1 MYSLVKVIG
10 WLFISVI
17 LASAGAY
24 AQTPGGVSSGLTS
37 WFKANSPMTGN
48 VDTAGSA
55 RVANWKSELGNLQVS
70 QGTASRQPVLEVT
83 NTTTGNFNFNPF
95 LQFSKNNNTVLYNT
109 SVTPDLTGSNGSVFV
124 VMNTF
129 NAETDGNPSGFTY
142 KATNYAFQFKPGFRI
157 QTGDGT
163 AGGTGD
169 YYNWSPWP
177 SGVPNYST
185 TAGIILTG
193 KGVDQS
199 TTTSKF
205 NARRNG
211 DSIAVSHRYNLPN
224 DGFSYTPI
232 IPAGLFMGSDAS
244 GTGAQNMSCALAE
257 VVTYNTYLSEADQNK
272 VESYLAIKYG
282 ITLTTGMTTVNRN
295 YTAADGTTIW
305 QAAGNAGYSYNITG
319 IGRDDNS
326 GLFQK
331 QSRSIH
337 TNSLVYLYNGAT
349 GGNFPASN
357 AANASAIDD
366 NSFLL
371 FGDNGLSKNINS
383 CAGARARMERVW
395 KVQKT
400 GTGIA
405 TLTLAVDKDSVA
417 TAVKGIIVGTDPAF
431 AAGTFTFYPLSLAGG
446 KLYAAVS
453 LTNNYWFT
461 FSANDSIKIVTTAVA
476 PICTDSLSGTIT
488 ATVTGGIEPYSYLWS
503 TGNNTDMLTGVKAG
517 TYTLTVSNR
526 CEVVTTS
533 IVVLPPTAPLA
544 PAAAGD
550 TICVGDIAHLFVKNP
565 NVAYTYN
572 WYTTASGSTI
582 EATGISYNISPA
594 GLPTTYYVELQHG
607 NCRSV
612 RTPVVVM
619 QPTPLTRPIV
629 TAINI
634 SANAITFQWQPV
646 PGANGYLVSV
656 NGGVYITP
664 TSGSLG
670 TTHIIGSLQSKE
682 TLTIHVIALG
692 DIPCQNSQGNA
703 TATTPA
709 DEIFIPNSFTPNGD
723 GKNDLF
729 KVYGNGLAN
738 MEMKIFNQW
747 GELLYAGKDI
757 STGWDGTHKGR
768 RQPIGVYSYVIRL
781 TLTDKSEVIKKGS
794 VNLLK

>member
-1 MYSLVKVIG
+1 MYTLVKVNG
-10 WLFISVI
+10 WLFMFGF
-17 LASAGAY
+17 LANTAAY

-37 WFKANSPMTGN
+37 WFKANSSVAGN
-48 VDTAGSA
+48 VDTTGSTT
-55 RVANWKSELGNLQVS
+55 VATWKSELGSLQVS
-70 QGTASRQPVLEVT
+70 QGTASRQPAFEAT
-83 NTTTGNFNFNPF
+83 NTVTGNFNFNPF

-109 SVTPDLTGSNGSVFV
+109 SATPDLTGSNGSVFV
-124 VMNTF
+124 VINTF
-129 NAETDGNPSGFTY
+129 NAATDGNPSGLTY

-199 TTTSKF
+199 TATSKF

-211 DSIAVSHRYNLPN
+211 DSIAVSHQYNLPN
-224 DGFSYTPI
+224 DGYSYTPI
-232 IPAGLFMGSDAS
+232 IPAGLFMGSDAADA
-244 GTGAQNMSCALAE
+244 GAQNMSCALAE
-257 VVTYNTYLSEADQNK
+257 VITYNTYLSEADQNK

-282 ITLTTGMTTVNRN
+282 ITLTTGMTAVNRN
-295 YTAADGTTIW
+295 YTAADGTIIW
-305 QAAGNAGYSYNITG
+305 QAAGNAGYPYNITG

-331 QSRSIH
+331 QSKSIH

-357 AANASAIDD
+357 AGNTSAIADK
-366 NSFLL
+366 SFLL
-371 FGDNGLSKNINS
+371 FGDNGLSKNMNF

-400 GTGIA
+400 GTGMA
-405 TLTLAVDKDSVA
+405 TLTLAVDKDSVP
-417 TAVKGIIVGTDPAF
+417 TAVKGIVVGTDPTF
-431 AAGTFTFYPLSLAGG
+431 ATGTFTFYPLSLAGG

-453 LTNNYWFT
+453 LANNYWFT
-461 FSANDSIKIVTTAVA
+461 FSTNDSMKIVTTAVA
-476 PICTDSLSGTIT
+476 PICTDSLSGIIT
-488 ATVTGGIEPYSYLWS
+488 ATVTGGIAPYSYVWS
-503 TGNNTDMLTGVKAG
+503 TGNNTDMLIGVKAG
-517 TYTLTVSNR
+517 TYTLTVSDR
-526 CEVVTTS
+526 CEVVTLST
-533 IVVLPPTAPLA
+533 VVLPPTAP
-544 PAAAGD
+544 PPPVAAGD
-550 TICVGDIAHLFVKNP
+550 TICVGDTARLFVKSP
-565 NVAYTYN
+565 NGAYTYN
-572 WYTTASGSTI
+572 WYSTASGSTI
-582 EATGISYNISPA
+582 NASGISYNISPA
-594 GLPTTYYVELQHG
+594 SLPATYYVELQYG
-607 NCRSV
+607 NCRST
-612 RTPVVVM
+612 RTSVAVM
-619 QPTPLTRPIV
+619 QATPLTQPIV

-634 SANAITFQWQPV
+634 SANAVTFQWQPV

-670 TTHIIGSLQSKE
+670 TTHIIGSLQPKE

-692 DIPCQNSQGNA
+692 VTPCQNSQGKA
-703 TATTPA
+703 TATTLA

-729 KVYGNGLAN
+729 KVYGNVLAN
-738 MEMKIFNQW
+738 MEMKVFNQW

-768 RQPIGVYSYVIRL
+768 QQPIGVYFYVIRL
-781 TLTDKSEVIKKGS
+781 ILIDKSEVVRKGS